1 MKIHK
6 KHVSDIMHRGVVV
19 CESDLPASTAAR
31 MMAAHRIH
39 SVVVMSPAGVPR
51 VVTDVE
57 VAASLYAGTLETTTT
72 EEIARPAALVRVPDT
87 LAFAL
92 ERMHE
97 CEATHAVVV
106 ERSFR
111 PVGVISVL
119 DLVEATLET
128 TAG

>member
-57 VAASLYAGTLETTTT
+57 VAASLYAGTLETTTA

>member
-57 VAASLYAGTLETTTT
+57 IAAGLYAGTLETTTA

>member
-1 MKIHK
+1 
-6 KHVSDIMHRGVVV
+6 
-19 CESDLPASTAAR
+19 

-57 VAASLYAGTLETTTT
+57 VAASLYAGTLETTTA

>member
-57 VAASLYAGTLETTTT
+57 MKPLSPD
-72 EEIARPAALVRVPDT
+72 EIALYVASGEPMDKAGAYAIQGGAAPFIVRSVGSYSNVVGLPVDEVI
-87 LAFAL
+87 AVL
-92 ERMHE
+92 ERHGLG
-97 CEATHAVVV
+97 
-106 ERSFR
+106 RSR
-111 PVGVISVL
+111 
-119 DLVEATLET
+119 D
-128 TAG
+128 